1 MVQNQYRIY
10 HKVMPFGIVSI
21 FMGYS
26 YYKYFWKSKELGSYK
41 TTLQSGVGSDGKAP
55 NIGPIGS
62 I

>member
-1 MVQNQYRIY
+1 
-10 HKVMPFGIVSI
+10 MPFVPIGL

-26 YYKYFWKSKELGSYK
+26 YYKYYWKSRELGSYK
-41 TTLQSGVGSDGKAP
+41 TTLQPGVGSDGKAP